1 MLDVWLDGQK
11 RMSLQWEAA
20 AEKEI
25 LLFKPDGWEEEAAHE
40 ISLGLNQ
47 MQPNF

>member
-1 MLDVWLDGQK
+1 MLDVWLAGRK

-25 LLFKPDGWEEEAAHE
+25 LLFKPDGWEEEGTGTLLE
-40 ISLGLNQ
+40 LNQ